1 MNRTLKL
8 FAAVTL
14 IALTAAACQKEKL
27 FDSQTAGEETVTFT
41 VQTDAAATKA
51 TADND
56 GQGAGLT
63 RCLVAVYMKTGNSA
77 EPYKLYDTPS
87 TTKQDNEHYSFT
99 VNLIRKQTYQIV
111 VWADKGKYTVS
122 EDLSSVTRIAGDK
135 ACNSDAYD
143 AFYASVPF
151 TQGTTAST
159 AITAKRPFAQLN
171 LITKDLREGFE
182 PKDIELT
189 YTADT
194 KFNPFD
200 GTTSEPQKVTYTS
213 TTPHYGASLA
223 NPVPAE
229 NTVAM
234 NYLFANNEQS
244 VLNEVKLKATFT
256 DAVELA
262 VANVPVR
269 RNYRTNIKGNLFTEQ
284 TDYTITVDPAW
295 SGETD
300 VEWVS
305 VATVAEANTA
315 LQAGKTNVAIESVA
329 ADSEILIPETS
340 KTIGISLPSGNANA
354 VTIKY
359 KTESTSG
366 QTPNLNVA
374 AENNT
379 GDLVINAPQSHV
391 TLNGAAYNNVTAS
404 TSNTTLV
411 VEEGVTIENL
421 TVNQG
426 AVEIYGT
433 VNSIALAEGCTV
445 KVWAVGDKN
454 TFKTAYD
461 NGAQTIELKN
471 DITDFSSCIEIGRN
485 LNLDGNGFAIHN
497 TATRVVR
504 ITKPDLTVKFSDVAL
519 ISKCT
524 ASSDVRCVSFDNI
537 ASGAN
542 VLFDNCELSASFY
555 CINAVPGPE
564 KLNVTLRNATVASG
578 WAAINCFAN
587 NSTFTVENST
597 LKGLNDKGESSW
609 NNYATIVFDGNGL
622 ATNSSAGVNG
632 SGNTLNITNSVIYAS
647 SESSNNQAWLGLQYG
662 AQRNRVEVDAATK
675 IIDASGTDQT
685 SNRFVG
691 SKENSK
697 VGNDYNP
704 ESLIW
709 IGGSLVY
716 TSYAA
721 SIGSNYYVTL
731 AEALAAVQAGETD
744 IKIKLTAGNYVIP
757 SSAKG
762 KTLTIVG
769 TGTPED
775 VKVAVTQVDGA
786 NCDYNFDGST
796 VTFEGITI
804 TTNSATYAGYARCK
818 GTYKNCVINGQY
830 TLYGDS
836 KFENCTFNV
845 SGNVSNIWTWGAT
858 NAKFDKCTFNSD
870 GKAMLLYGTVNT
882 NLTIENSVFN
892 DKGGLTDLK
901 AAIEIGDDYGKSYT
915 LVVNNTVVN
924 GYAINNKGIYTGT
937 TLWANKN
944 SMGKDKLSV
953 TIDGVKVY

>member
-1 MNRTLKL
+1 MNKSLKL
-8 FAAVTL
+8 LAAATL
-14 IALTAAACQKEKL
+14 IALTTAACQKEKL

-41 VQTDAAATKA
+41 VKTDAAATKA

-56 GQGAGLT
+56 GLGAGLT
-63 RCLVAVYMKTGNSA
+63 RCLVAVYMKTGDPA
-77 EPYKLYDTPS
+77 QPYKLYDTPS

-111 VWADKGKYTVS
+111 VWADKGATVY
-122 EDLSSVTRIAGDK
+122 DVNNGLTLVTRKTRDVV
-135 ACNSDAYD
+135 ACNSDDYD
-143 AFYASVPF
+143 AFYASTEFV
-151 TQGTTAST
+151 QGSSSAST
-159 AITAKRPFAQLN
+159 SLEAKRPFAQLN

-200 GTTSEPQKVTYTS
+200 GTTSDPQTVTYKS
-213 TTPHYGASLA
+213 TTPHYATLD
-223 NPVPAE
+223 VPGE

-234 NYLFANNEQS
+234 NYLFANDEQS

-295 SGETD
+295 SGATD

-305 VATVAEANTA
+305 VATVAKANEA
-315 LQAGKTNVAIESVA
+315 LQNGKTNVAIESVET
-329 ADSEILIPETS
+329 DGSVIEIPQTNAS
-340 KTIGISLPSGNANA
+340 IGITLPSNNAKA

-359 KTESTSG
+359 KTSSESG

-374 AENNT
+374 AESNT

-391 TLNGAAYNNVTAS
+391 TLNGAAYTNVTAS

-433 VNSIALAEGCTV
+433 VKNITLAQGCTI
-445 KVWAVGDKN
+445 KVWAVGDKA
-454 TFKTAYD
+454 TFNTAYT

-504 ITKPDLTVKFSDVAL
+504 ITQPNLTVNFTDVAL

-524 ASSDVRCVSFDNI
+524 ASSDVRCVSFDDI

-555 CINAVPGPE
+555 CINAIVGPE
-564 KLNVTLRNATVASG
+564 NLNVTLRNATVAAG

-587 NSTFTVENST
+587 NSTFTIENST
-597 LKGLNDKGESSW
+597 LQGLNDKGESSW
-609 NNYATIVFDGNGL
+609 NNFATIVFDGNGL
-622 ATNSSAGVNG
+622 RNAANIGVNG
-632 SGNTLNITNSVIYAS
+632 TGNRLNVINSTIYAS
-647 SESSNNQAWLGLQYG
+647 SESSNNQSWLALQYG
-662 AQRNRVEVDAATK
+662 AQRNIVTVDAATR
-675 IIDASGTDQT
+675 IIDAAGNDQTYNVCLDPIVGYVSETEYTTYDLESEIWLAGQNAFPGFYQQDGVYHINSTNGLNYFSQKVNGGESFSGKTVVLDADIDLNNVEWTPVGQTGATQFSGT
-685 SNRFVG
+685 
-691 SKENSK
+691 
-697 VGNDYNP
+697 
-704 ESLIW
+704 
-709 IGGSLVY
+709 
-716 TSYAA
+716 
-721 SIGSNYYVTL
+721 
-731 AEALAAVQAGETD
+731 
-744 IKIKLTAGNYVIP
+744 
-757 SSAKG
+757 
-762 KTLTIVG
+762 
-769 TGTPED
+769 
-775 VKVAVTQVDGA
+775 
-786 NCDYNFDGST
+786 FDGQNHIICNLSIT
-796 VTFEGITI
+796 NNDEGGNCATGLFGWL
-804 TTNSATYAGYARCK
+804 NSATVKNIKISGATITGHHNVGTIAGYLETSGC
-818 GTYKNCVINGQY
+818 TI
-830 TLYGDS
+830 
-836 KFENCTFNV
+836 ENCTVENATISCTSVNDDANGDKCGGIVGHAGNAGVLVKGCVVTNSTISAGRDAGQVVGAAKEANV
-845 SGNVSNIWTWGAT
+845 VNCSAT
-858 NAKFDKCTFNSD
+858 NV
-870 GKAMLLYGTVNT
+870 TVTANGSST
-882 NLTIENSVFN
+882 GANIRNEL
-892 DKGGLTDLK
+892 
-901 AAIEIGDDYGKSYT
+901 IGRV
-915 LVVNNTVVN
+915 L
-924 GYAINNKGIYTGT
+924 
-937 TLWANKN
+937 
-944 SMGKDKLSV
+944 
-953 TIDGVKVY
+953 

>member
-1 MNRTLKL
+1 MNKILKL
-8 FAAVTL
+8 LAAATL
-14 IALTAAACQKEKL
+14 IALTTAACQKEKL

-41 VQTDAAATKA
+41 VKTDAAATKA

-56 GQGAGLT
+56 GLGAGLT
-63 RCLVAVYMKTGNSA
+63 RCLVAVYMKTGDPA
-77 EPYKLYDTPS
+77 QPYKLYDTPS

-111 VWADKGKYTVS
+111 VWADKGATVY
-122 EDLSSVTRIAGDK
+122 DVNNGLTLVTRKTRDVV
-135 ACNSDAYD
+135 ACNSDDYD
-143 AFYASVPF
+143 AFYASTEFV
-151 TQGTTAST
+151 QGSSSAST
-159 AITAKRPFAQLN
+159 SLEAKRPFAQLN

-200 GTTSEPQKVTYTS
+200 GTTSDPQTVTYKS
-213 TTPHYGASLA
+213 TTPHYATLD
-223 NPVPAE
+223 VPGE

-234 NYLFANNEQS
+234 NYLFANDEQS

-295 SGETD
+295 SGATD

-305 VATVAEANTA
+305 VATVAKANEA
-315 LQAGKTNVAIESVA
+315 LQNGKTNVAIESVET
-329 ADSEILIPETS
+329 DGSVIEIPQTNAS
-340 KTIGISLPSGNANA
+340 IGITLPSNNAKA

-359 KTESTSG
+359 KTSSESG

-374 AENNT
+374 AESNT

-391 TLNGAAYNNVTAS
+391 TLNGAAYTNVTAS

-433 VNSIALAEGCTV
+433 VKNITLAQGCTI
-445 KVWAVGDKN
+445 KVWAVGDKA
-454 TFKTAYD
+454 TFNTAYT

-504 ITKPDLTVKFSDVAL
+504 ITQPNLTVNFTDVAL

-524 ASSDVRCVSFDNI
+524 ASSDVRCVSFDDI

-555 CINAVPGPE
+555 CINAIVGPE
-564 KLNVTLRNATVASG
+564 NLNVTLRNATVAAG

-587 NSTFTVENST
+587 NSTFTIENST
-597 LKGLNDKGESSW
+597 LQGLNDKGESSW
-609 NNYATIVFDGNGL
+609 NNFATIVFDGNGL
-622 ATNSSAGVNG
+622 RNAANIGVNG
-632 SGNTLNITNSVIYAS
+632 TGNRLNVINSTIYAS
-647 SESSNNQAWLGLQYG
+647 SESSNNQSWLALQYG
-662 AQRNRVEVDAATK
+662 AQRNIVTVDAATR
-675 IIDASGTDQT
+675 IIDAAGNDQTYNVCLDPIVGYVSETEYTTYDLESEIWLAGQNAFPGFYQQDGVYHINSTNGLNYFSQKVNGGESFSGKTVVLDADIDLNNVEWTPVGQTGATQFSGT
-685 SNRFVG
+685 
-691 SKENSK
+691 
-697 VGNDYNP
+697 
-704 ESLIW
+704 
-709 IGGSLVY
+709 
-716 TSYAA
+716 
-721 SIGSNYYVTL
+721 
-731 AEALAAVQAGETD
+731 
-744 IKIKLTAGNYVIP
+744 
-757 SSAKG
+757 
-762 KTLTIVG
+762 
-769 TGTPED
+769 
-775 VKVAVTQVDGA
+775 
-786 NCDYNFDGST
+786 FDGQNHIICNLSIT
-796 VTFEGITI
+796 NNDEGGNCATGLFGWL
-804 TTNSATYAGYARCK
+804 NSATVKNIKISGATITGHHNVGTIAGYLETSGC
-818 GTYKNCVINGQY
+818 TI
-830 TLYGDS
+830 
-836 KFENCTFNV
+836 ENCTVENATISCTSVNDDANGDKCGGIVGHAGNAGVLVKGCVVTNSTISAGRDAGQVVGAAKEANV
-845 SGNVSNIWTWGAT
+845 VNCSAT
-858 NAKFDKCTFNSD
+858 NV
-870 GKAMLLYGTVNT
+870 TVTANGSST
-882 NLTIENSVFN
+882 GANIRNEL
-892 DKGGLTDLK
+892 
-901 AAIEIGDDYGKSYT
+901 IGRV
-915 LVVNNTVVN
+915 L
-924 GYAINNKGIYTGT
+924 
-937 TLWANKN
+937 
-944 SMGKDKLSV
+944 
-953 TIDGVKVY
+953 